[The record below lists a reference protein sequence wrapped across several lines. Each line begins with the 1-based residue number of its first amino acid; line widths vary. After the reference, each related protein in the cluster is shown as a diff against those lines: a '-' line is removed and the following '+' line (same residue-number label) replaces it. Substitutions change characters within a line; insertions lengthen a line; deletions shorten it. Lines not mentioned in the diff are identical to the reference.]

1 VSSLAETV
9 NVTVKVETTVPRP
22 IAEHIAAE
30 FLEWL
35 DTQGLTL
42 ANNPAIAGNRED
54 DRSYKE
60 LAHQFMEE
68 WS

>member
-1 VSSLAETV
+1 MSSLAETV
-9 NVTVKVETTVPRP
+9 NVTIKVETTVPRP

-30 FLEWL
+30 FLEWI

-42 ANNPAIAGNRED
+42 VANPAVSGKRAD

-60 LAHQFMEE
+60 LARDFIEG

>member
-1 VSSLAETV
+1 MASLQETV
-9 NVTVKVETTVPRP
+9 TVSVKVETTVPRP

-42 ANNPAIAGNRED
+42 ANNPAIAGNRDD
-54 DRSYKE
+54 DRSYKD
-60 LAHQFMEE
+60 LAHEFLEE